1 MKSLII
7 GGAGFIG
14 SCVAWMLSE
23 TGRDVCVLDRLPHPK
38 RKLPPKAT
46 YISGDLKDRE
56 FLRTVL
62 TDVSEVVDL
71 AYSTVPKTSFD
82 DPVHDILSNL
92 PPGVILLQEAAQI
105 NLEKLV
111 FVSSGGA
118 VYGKAER
125 LPIDELHPTNPI
137 SPYGITKLTM
147 EKYVGMFKLFT
158 DLPAAIARPGNAY
171 GEEQAA
177 FTGQGFIAT
186 AIHSIFQAK
195 KVDVFGR
202 HGTIRDYLH
211 VSDIARGIIAIIEHG
226 QAGQIYNIG
235 SSIGRNNIDV
245 LDSIR
250 PLASTRGLDI
260 QINFLPERAFD
271 VPANILSSQKLYSIS
286 GWQPQITFEEGI
298 QRVWDSLLS
307 NQTNRLL

>member
-14 SCVAWMLSE
+14 SCITWMLAE
-23 TGRDVCVLDRLPHPK
+23 TGRDVCVLDRHPYPT
-38 RKLPPKAT
+38 RKLPPQAT
-46 YISGDLKDRE
+46 YISGDLNDRA

-62 TDVSEVVDL
+62 ADAWEVIDL

-92 PPGVILLQEAAQI
+92 PPGVILLQEAAHV
-105 NLEKLV
+105 NLKKMV

-118 VYGKAER
+118 IYGKAER

-147 EKYVGMFKLFT
+147 EKYVGMYKLFT
-158 DLPAAIARPGNAY
+158 GLPATIARPGNAY
-171 GEEQAA
+171 GEEQVA

-186 AIHSIFQAK
+186 ALHSIAQAK

-211 VSDIARGIIAIIEHG
+211 VSDIARGIIAVIEHG
-226 QAGQIYNIG
+226 EAGQIYNIG
-235 SSIGRNNIDV
+235 SGIGRNNIDILNSV
-245 LDSIR
+245 R
-250 PLASTRGLDI
+250 PLASARGLHI
-260 QINFLPERAFD
+260 EVNFLPERAFD
-271 VPANILSSQKLYSIS
+271 VPANILSSQKLYSVS

-298 QRVWDSLLS
+298 QRVWNSLLR
-307 NQTNRLL
+307 N